1 MKSTQSKGIY
11 LKNGKVIRSAG
22 VVGSFT
28 LLSRGLGMVRDII
41 IAYHFGTSLLASA
54 FFVAFTIPNLFRRLF
69 GEGALSAA
77 FIPVLIETRT
87 KEGDRAAWDLATKV
101 VTMAAAVLS
110 AIAIIGVLLFSVGL
124 HLPGISEKWLTTF
137 SLSRVMFPYVLFICM
152 AALSM
157 AVLNSYKHF
166 ATSAFAPCLL
176 NLILIA
182 AMLVVFP
189 LIGTSP
195 CARAHVLAWAV
206 VLAGVAQVA
215 IQLPALKRFGCE
227 FRFSSRW
234 NDPRVKQ
241 VLILMGPA
249 ALGMAVTQFNVLID
263 RMLALWIGGWA
274 PAALFY
280 SERMIYFP
288 LGVIATAMATVLL
301 PTFSSHAAE
310 KNSDAM
316 RETINHS
323 LRHLIYIMVPAA
335 LGLLVLAPIIL
346 QTLFEW
352 GGSFNAESTLLS
364 ARALRFYAP
373 GLVVFSAA
381 KVFVPAFYAMQ
392 DMRTP
397 VRIGIYTVLLNLALN
412 ITFILTLP
420 LYWKHAGM
428 AFSTVIAEAAG
439 MATLG
444 IILTRRM
451 KNLQWLGI
459 FRSFNR
465 CLLAA
470 LVMALAA
477 WTAAHLSL
485 PMLENLLPVKIAQFI
500 TVGLSVSAG
509 ALTYFALT
517 ILLRAPEL
525 REIKSAIR
533 KR

>member
-1 MKSTQSKGIY
+1 MC
-11 LKNGKVIRSAG
+11 LKEGKVIRSAG

-41 IAYHFGTSLLASA
+41 IAYHFGTSLIASA

-87 KEGDRAAWDLATKV
+87 QEGDKAAWKMVSKV
-101 VTMAAAVLS
+101 VTLAAAVLTT
-110 AIAIIGVLLFSVGL
+110 IAIVGMLLFSVGL
-124 HLPGISEKWLTTF
+124 HVPGLSEKWITTF
-137 SLSRVMFPYVLFICM
+137 SLSRIMFPYVVFICM
-152 AALSM
+152 AALAM

-182 AMLVVFP
+182 AMLIVFP
-189 LIGTSP
+189 IVGTAPS
-195 CARAHVLAWAV
+195 ARAHVLAWAV
-206 VLAGVAQVA
+206 LLAGAAQIA
-215 IQLPALKRFGCE
+215 IQLPALKRFGCP
-227 FRFSSRW
+227 FHFSSRW
-234 NDPRVKQ
+234 NDPRVRQ
-241 VLILMGPA
+241 MLMLMGPA

-263 RMLALWIGGWA
+263 RLLALWIGGWA

-301 PTFSSHAAE
+301 PTFSAHAAE
-310 KNSDAM
+310 KDFAAM

-323 LRHLIYIMVPAA
+323 LRHLAFIMVPAA
-335 LGLLVLAPIIL
+335 LGLFALAPLIL

-352 GGSFNAESTLLS
+352 GGSFDADSTRLS
-364 ARALRFYAP
+364 ARALRLYAP

-381 KVFVPAFYAMQ
+381 KVFVPAFYAVQ
-392 DMRTP
+392 DTKTP

-412 ITFILTLP
+412 IVFILTLP
-420 LYWKHAGM
+420 TYWKHAGM
-428 AFSTVIAEAAG
+428 AFSTVIAEAVG
-439 MATLG
+439 MLALG

-451 KNLQWLGI
+451 ETLQWKEI

-465 CLLAA
+465 CLLGA

-477 WTAAHLSL
+477 WATAWLAL
-485 PMLENLLPVKIAQFI
+485 PMLGNLLPAKVAQVA
-500 TVGLSVSAG
+500 TTGLAVGVG
-509 ALTYFALT
+509 ALVYFSIA
-517 ILLRAPEL
+517 ILLRTPEL
-525 REIKSAIR
+525 REIKSALR
-533 KR
+533 EE